1 MMIPLLHLGM
11 IICGLPYS
19 EKTLNK
25 TLTGGTPYGPSHVE
39 ANQSN
44 NLSEDEIKLCKLL
57 GKRIAS
63 LIVK

>member
-1 MMIPLLHLGM
+1 MGYRIQR
-11 IICGLPYS
+11 
-19 EKTLNK
+19 KTLNK
-25 TLTGGTPYGPSHVE
+25 TVTGGTPYGPSHVE

-63 LIVK
+63 LVVK